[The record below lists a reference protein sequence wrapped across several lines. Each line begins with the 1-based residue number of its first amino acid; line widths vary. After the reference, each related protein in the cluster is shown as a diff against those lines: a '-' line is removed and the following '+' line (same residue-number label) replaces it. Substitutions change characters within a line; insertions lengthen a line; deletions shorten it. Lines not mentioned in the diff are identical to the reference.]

1 MKYSLL
7 LIAVLAVAVLACNKD
22 KFKTEPQVEVKSIS
36 PTSIVRSDVFTIK
49 AEYTD
54 DEGDLDSILLV
65 YKWYNGNTPVRP
77 PNAANPND
85 TIRFS
90 FASLSLPA
98 KTREADMQIQYEY
111 QTNNLLAQGILSFT
125 NVPSIRD
132 TTATFGLILKDKAG
146 HRSNYSESEK
156 VRLQKQ

>member
-7 LIAVLAVAVLACNKD
+7 LIIVVAAVLIACNKD
-22 KFKTEPQVEVKSIS
+22 KFKTEPQVELKSIS
-36 PTSIVRSDVFTIK
+36 PTSIFRSDVFTIK

-54 DEGDLDSILLV
+54 EEGDLDSLLIV
-65 YKWYNGNTPVRP
+65 YKWYDGNTAVRP
-77 PNAANPND
+77 PNSANPND
-85 TIRFS
+85 TIRLS
-90 FASLSLPA
+90 FATLSLPA
-98 KTREADMQIQYEY
+98 KTREAEMQIQYEY
-111 QTNNLLAQGILSFT
+111 QTSNLLAQGILSFT
-125 NVPSIRD
+125 NVPTIRD

>member
-7 LIAVLAVAVLACNKD
+7 LIVVIAAVITACNKD
-22 KFKTEPQVEVKSIS
+22 KFKTEPQVELKSIS
-36 PTSIVRSDVFTIK
+36 PTAIFRSDVFTIK

-54 DEGDLDSILLV
+54 EEGDLDSVLIV
-65 YKWYNGNTPVRP
+65 YKWYNGNTAVRP
-77 PNAANPND
+77 PNNTNPND
-85 TIRFS
+85 TIRLS

-98 KTREADMQIQYEY
+98 KTREAEMQIQYEY
-111 QTNNLLAQGILSFT
+111 QTSNLLSQGILSFT
-125 NVPSIRD
+125 NVPTIRD
-132 TTATFGLILKDKAG
+132 TTASFGLILKDKAG

>member
-1 MKYSLL
+1 MKYALL
-7 LIAVLAVAVLACNKD
+7 LIALVAAVMTACNKD

-36 PTSIVRSDVFTIK
+36 PKNISRSDVFTIK

-54 DEGDLDSILLV
+54 DEGDLDSVLLV

-77 PNAANPND
+77 PNSANPND

-111 QTNNLLAQGILSFT
+111 QTNNLLSQNILSFT
-125 NVPSIRD
+125 IVPTVRD

>member
-7 LIAVLAVAVLACNKD
+7 LIAVIAAMITACNKD
-22 KFKTEPQVEVKSIS
+22 KFKTEPQVDLKSIS
-36 PTSIVRSDVFTIK
+36 PTDIIRSDVFTIK

-54 DEGDLDSILLV
+54 EEGDLDSVLIV
-65 YKWYNGNTPVRP
+65 YKWYNGDIAVRP
-77 PNAANPND
+77 PNNANPND
-85 TIRFS
+85 TIRLS
-90 FASLSLPA
+90 FATLSLPA
-98 KTREADMQIQYEY
+98 KTREAEMQIQYEY
-111 QTNNLLAQGILSFT
+111 QTSNLLSQGILSFT
-125 NVPSIRD
+125 NVPTIRD